1 MSYYMWVIAEIG
13 RLTRD
18 QNHEKKSGLNYSWDV
33 KICDNPHIVRR
44 LTRDQNHEKK
54 SWLNHS
60 WDVGMVWLRL
70 LVRCKNHTILTLTRN
85 ENQSNLDISRGMK
98 TIPSWHLTRDKNH
111 TILTSHEGSKP
122 YHLDI
127 CLTDNHM
134 IIIFEFVCLFA
145 FYQ

>member
-1 MSYYMWVIAEIG
+1 MRKSLDWI
-13 RLTRD
+13 TR
-18 QNHEKKSGLNYSWDV
+18 ETKGWYGLDYLWDV
-33 KICDNPHIVRR
+33 KICDNPHVVRR
-44 LTRDQNHEKK
+44 LTRDQNYKKK
-54 SWLNHS
+54 SSLNHS

-85 ENQSNLDISRGMK
+85 ENQSNLDISRGTK